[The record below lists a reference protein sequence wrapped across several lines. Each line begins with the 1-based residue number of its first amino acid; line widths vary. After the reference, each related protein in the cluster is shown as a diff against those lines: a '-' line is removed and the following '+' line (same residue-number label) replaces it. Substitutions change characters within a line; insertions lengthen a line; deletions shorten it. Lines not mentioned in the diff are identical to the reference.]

1 MYIYGVGNLI
11 KPPTIKVMT
20 ITEGLGLEDNC
31 FEAMLKVARET
42 YDEQE
47 TISDALLIM
56 AFYTQ
61 REELNSSIKL
71 STYEK
76 KLVLAGYLI
85 GRLQSETNEKVK
97 MAELVLGMLNKF
109 SEEND

>member
-20 ITEGLGLEDNC
+20 ITEGLGLEDDC
-31 FEAMLKVARET
+31 FDAMLKVARET
-42 YDEQE
+42 YDEQA

-61 REELNSSIKL
+61 REELNSSVKL
-71 STYEK
+71 SAYEK
-76 KLVLAGYLI
+76 KLILAGYLI
-85 GRLQSETNEKVK
+85 GRIQSEMDDKIK
-97 MAELVLGMLNKF
+97 MAELVVKMLGKF
-109 SEEND
+109 TQEND

>member
-1 MYIYGVGNLI
+1 
-11 KPPTIKVMT
+11 MT
-20 ITEGLGLEDNC
+20 ITDGLGLEEEC
-31 FEAMLKVARET
+31 FDAMLKVARET

>member
-1 MYIYGVGNLI
+1 
-11 KPPTIKVMT
+11 MT
-20 ITEGLGLEDNC
+20 ITDGLGLEEEC
-31 FEAMLKVARET
+31 FDAMLKVARET

-85 GRLQSETNEKVK
+85 GRIQNEVDKK
-97 MAELVLGMLNKF
+97 IMMAEVVLKMLGKF
-109 SEEND
+109 TEEND

>member
-1 MYIYGVGNLI
+1 
-11 KPPTIKVMT
+11 MT
-20 ITEGLGLEDNC
+20 ITDGLGLEEEC
-31 FEAMLKVARET
+31 FDAMLKVARET

-61 REELNSSIKL
+61 REELNSSIKV
-71 STYEK
+71 SAYEK

-85 GRLQSETNEKVK
+85 GRIQSEVDDKIK
-97 MAELVLGMLNKF
+97 MAELVVKMLGQF
-109 SEEND
+109 SKEND

>member
-1 MYIYGVGNLI
+1 
-11 KPPTIKVMT
+11 MT
-20 ITEGLGLEDNC
+20 ITDGLGLEEEC
-31 FEAMLKVARET
+31 FDAMLKVARET

-71 STYEK
+71 SAYEK

-85 GRLQSETNEKVK
+85 GRIQNEVDKK
-97 MAELVLGMLNKF
+97 IMMAEVVLKMLGKF
-109 SEEND
+109 TEEND